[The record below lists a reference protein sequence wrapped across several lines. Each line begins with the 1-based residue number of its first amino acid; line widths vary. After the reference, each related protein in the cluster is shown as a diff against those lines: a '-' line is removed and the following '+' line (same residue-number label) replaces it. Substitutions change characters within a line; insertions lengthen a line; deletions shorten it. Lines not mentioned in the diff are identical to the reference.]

1 MEIPV
6 ENCNR
11 LSGAPRGDCLKIGMV
26 CYPTY
31 GGSGVVATELG
42 RYLAHRGHTVHF
54 ISYSMPFR
62 LAVASEENVHY
73 HKVGLIDYPVFP
85 SPSYTLSL
93 AVKIVDLAVQA
104 ALDVIHVH
112 YAVPHAVS
120 AYLARQM
127 MAPRKIALVTTLHGT
142 DITLVGSHPALHP
155 AVRFAIE
162 QSDAVTAVTQWL
174 ADQTVEQFRVL
185 QPIAVTPNFV
195 DPEIYRCRHGECPM
209 RRFVGE
215 GEKVVLH
222 ISNFRPVKRVG
233 DVIRA
238 FARIRER
245 VQARLL
251 LVGDGPEREVA
262 EDVARELGVLGATAF
277 LGRHTSTECFY
288 SIADVFLLASK
299 NEAFGLA
306 ALEAMSAQVPVV
318 AYEGGGIGEVVTDG
332 VTGYL
337 VPFGD
342 VEGLAARAV
351 ELLQDGERARA
362 MGRAGRRK
370 VLDQFSPER
379 VVAQY
384 EQVYRTAICG
394 A

>member
-1 MEIPV
+1 MERK
-6 ENCNR
+6 N
-11 LSGAPRGDCLKIGMV
+11 CLKIGMV

-42 RYLAHRGHTVHF
+42 RYLARRGHTVHF

-73 HKVGLIDYPVFP
+73 HKVNLIDYPVFP

-93 AVKIVDLAVQA
+93 AVKIMELTVQA
-104 ALDVIHVH
+104 ELDVIHVH

-127 MAPRKIALVTTLHGT
+127 LAPRRIALVTTLHGT

-162 QSDAVTAVTQWL
+162 QSDAVTAVSQWL
-174 ADQTVEQFRVL
+174 ADQTVGQFQTTR
-185 QPIAVTPNFV
+185 PIAVTPNFV

-233 DVIRA
+233 DVVRA
-238 FARIRER
+238 FAKIREK
-245 VQARLL
+245 VKARLL
-251 LVGDGPEREVA
+251 LVGDGPEREAA
-262 EDVARELGVLGATAF
+262 EDLARELGVLGATAF

-288 SIADVFLLASK
+288 SIADVFLLTSK

-318 AYEGGGIGEVVTDG
+318 AYAGGGIVEVVTDG
-332 VTGYL
+332 ATGCL
-337 VPFGD
+337 VSFGD
-342 VEGLAARAV
+342 VEALAARAV

-362 MGRAGRRK
+362 MGRSGRQK
-370 VLDQFSPER
+370 VLDQFAPDR
-379 VVAQY
+379 IAAQY
-384 EQVYRTAICG
+384 EAVYQTAI
-394 A
+394 ATALR